1 MEDRHDR
8 PPLECI
14 GSFKAHTPEG
24 IEHVIEIWTRHEAV
38 HDRDRQRVHPGI
50 LVLTTTEGYDV
61 ERLGKGEYRLAK
73 SPEVQLSSADPNAP

>member
-14 GSFKAHTPEG
+14 GSFTAYTPEG
-24 IEHVIEIWTRHEAV
+24 VEHVIEIWARHEAV
-38 HDRDRQRVHPGI
+38 HDRERQRVHTGM

-61 ERLGKGEYRLAK
+61 ERLEQGQYRLAN
-73 SPEVQLSSADPNAP
+73 SPEVQLSSADTSAP